1 MLGVTYK
8 QEDKIKTLNVTHFN
22 IANIWHMKLGHINQ
36 QRLRK
41 IQFISKD
48 WAHFMNSFFLYVHLV

>member
-8 QEDKIKTLNVTHFN
+8 QEDKLKTLNVTHFN
-22 IANIWHMKLGHINQ
+22 IPNIWHMKLSHINQ

-41 IQFISKD
+41 I
-48 WAHFMNSFFLYVHLV
+48 